1 MSESRRKPPSEGD
14 KPQSRY
20 NPRDLYMIH
29 NISERRHPIPTAP
42 QPSRIYVP
50 TFPTAHRGGNQKSA
64 KSAPTAQIIGPM
76 ERKFGLPEFISQ
88 QQPLRYEE
96 ISVNIGIDSARIYLY
111 LNNAIARDNY
121 YQQASPKVADVRI
134 GETSTPVNLSGDPRP
149 SG

>member
-1 MSESRRKPPSEGD
+1 
-14 KPQSRY
+14 
-20 NPRDLYMIH
+20 
-29 NISERRHPIPTAP
+29 
-42 QPSRIYVP
+42 
-50 TFPTAHRGGNQKSA
+50 
-64 KSAPTAQIIGPM
+64 M